1 MFQCTV
7 VSKFRII
14 SINLASKKNNDNK
27 TKKNA
32 KCCVPDNFDMK
43 VCGESYLVGF
53 NYLGLS
59 SVLSSYF
66 VKLKYLSCLI
76 FK

>member
-1 MFQCTV
+1 
-7 VSKFRII
+7 
-14 SINLASKKNNDNK
+14 
-27 TKKNA
+27 
-32 KCCVPDNFDMK
+32 MK

-59 SVLSSYF
+59 YVLSSYF